1 MIEHYNRLKNN
12 DMMMKRSWKCLMSEF
27 AQERLNHSLE
37 WRMSEAGEELK
48 PVDQKLDLKLMK
60 MDEEDDEHEEYE
72 SAWQGN
78 E

>member
-1 MIEHYNRLKNN
+1 
-12 DMMMKRSWKCLMSEF
+12 MSEF